1 MSDSAPPSA
10 SKDVVAAADDAH
22 KKRQQAPSAS
32 PGVATVNGA
41 RAGKLPQP
49 RHHGHQHQHQ
59 HGAMR
64 KSVSDNSVS
73 RLAQSSPTAAPWA
86 HVGYHRTTIPPAAT
100 FDADNEQIRRDMLRM
115 IVQYLQHEG
124 FSMSSAT
131 IQDEANVKLLEK
143 QQDKD
148 ALRRMTKA
156 ILEGDWD
163 LVAKLI
169 NKHLKKYHSQQGF
182 LYAVCKQEYLELIDR
197 QEYQKAFTFLTT
209 HLKPLEKISN
219 LSNRHEFKDLCY
231 LLTCK
236 SVGEVDAFRDWE
248 GVVRSREKLVEQ
260 LRSTFELDELLVSQG
275 PSGGGGSA
283 ANTAALGTNS
293 DGDDRSPLDYMPE
306 NRLMQLLHQ
315 SVAYQM
321 EFSRYHPKTVP
332 KVTTLL
338 QDFEFEVLP
347 NCVKSTY
354 VGHAQNV
361 KYVTFVG
368 RDGEFL
374 ASGSSDAVVKLW
386 PVEFPPVAADAE
398 IPQLPFLQT
407 AGAHSASGAGKGE
420 ICKTW
425 CRDLK
430 GHSSRIWYVTSNG
443 AGDRLFSASGDGT
456 VKIWDVRHALT
467 ELSQD
472 MLDYVG
478 ETTNDGHPA
487 MTSFFSITTGENTN
501 SSASRLDLGLS
512 PPGSEC
518 IATLGPG
525 HGDIYSV
532 NLHPS
537 ETHVVTGG
545 YDQTVRLF
553 DITTGSNIK
562 TFRGHVASVCDVQF
576 NRHANLLVSGS
587 KDGTIRLWDILS
599 GLCVHTLRQT
609 LGEVTSVS
617 LASNGFLLLTGSRNN
632 SNRLWDMR
640 MLSAPRVQF
649 GGGSSGSSGFSGGSS
664 VYGGSGSGIYGG
676 GRDGSGGVSVPSSLA
691 HSSSVSSS
699 ALFGSSGSSRN
710 LASQT
715 QEHKPIQRFKGHQNT
730 AKNIVRVA
738 FGPREAFVLGGS
750 EDGCVYVWDV
760 ATGKLLERLAGH
772 QGVTYNAKWHERQ
785 ALMASSSHDGTV
797 KTWWWQDGKKR

>member
-73 RLAQSSPTAAPWA
+73 RLAQSSPAAAPWA

-275 PSGGGGSA
+275 PSGGGSA
-283 ANTAALGTNS
+283 ANTAALGTNG

-374 ASGSSDAVVKLW
+374 ASGSSDAAVKLW
-386 PVEFPPVAADAE
+386 PVEFPPVVADAE
-398 IPQLPFLQT
+398 IPELPFLQT

-664 VYGGSGSGIYGG
+664 AYG
-676 GRDGSGGVSVPSSLA
+676 
-691 HSSSVSSS
+691 
-699 ALFGSSGSSRN
+699 
-710 LASQT
+710 
-715 QEHKPIQRFKGHQNT
+715 
-730 AKNIVRVA
+730 
-738 FGPREAFVLGGS
+738 
-750 EDGCVYVWDV
+750 
-760 ATGKLLERLAGH
+760 GKLLERLAGH